1 MTVSLTESRFRDAS
15 FWRNVFASNPEEG
28 TTLDDM
34 KAESYWAHVAKF
46 LRPWDKIEVRAE
58 NGSFYAEFIVRD
70 SGRNW
75 AKVELVFSH
84 TFGTG
89 GVEQRTPAD
98 PEYVSKYAG
107 PHAKWRVT
115 RKSDNATMRDGFAQ
129 QGDADQWIK
138 EHIKSLVK

>member
-58 NGSFYAEFIVRD
+58 DGTFYAEFIVRD

-75 AKVELVFSH
+75 AKVELVKEHVFN
-84 TFGTG
+84 TA
-89 GVEQRTPAD
+89 GVEARAAAD
-98 PEYVSKYAG
+98 PEYITKYAG
-107 PHAKWRVT
+107 PHAKYRVT
-115 RKSDNATMRDGFAQ
+115 RKSDKAVMRDGFASEAE
-129 QGDADQWIK
+129 GDQWIK